1 MKKFLSVLFVV
12 FLSAFSLNLNA
23 QENVG
28 VAKFLGIPVDG
39 SKSAMIAK
47 LQRKGFTYNR
57 VYDCL
62 KGEFNGKSVE
72 LHVVTN
78 RNKVWRIAVF
88 GPSQSETDVKISYN
102 QLVNSFLAKDN
113 YLCIDT
119 GYVEEDEY
127 ISSNKRIE
135 SSFCQLHDGI
145 NKEMFFDK
153 QEILKHL
160 HDIGND
166 SLANQLNTIPDDKF
180 QELMSF
186 IVPLS
191 LSKDPSQVWFMISE
205 TYDVYTPYR
214 ILLFY
219 DNRRNNRD
227 GEDL

>member
-1 MKKFLSVLFVV
+1 MKKYLSVLFVA

-28 VAKFLGIPVDG
+28 VTKFLGIPVDG
-39 SKSAMIAK
+39 TKSAMIAK

-57 VYDCL
+57 IYDCL

-72 LHVVTN
+72 LHVVAN

-88 GPSQSETDVKISYN
+88 GSSQSETDVKISYN
-102 QLVNSFLAKDN
+102 QLVNSFLSKDN

-119 GYVEEDEY
+119 GYIDEDEY
-127 ISSNKRIE
+127 ISSNKRIQ
-135 SSFCQLHDGI
+135 SSFCQLPDGF
-145 NKEMFFDK
+145 NKKIFYDN
-153 QEILKHL
+153 QVTLKYL

-166 SLANQLNTIPDDKF
+166 SLANQLKTIPDDKF
-180 QELMSF
+180 KELTSYL
-186 IVPLS
+186 VPL
-191 LSKDPSQVWFMISE
+191 LFSKDPSQVWFMISE
-205 TYDVYTPYR
+205 THDVYTPYQ

-219 DNRRNNRD
+219 DNRRNNKE